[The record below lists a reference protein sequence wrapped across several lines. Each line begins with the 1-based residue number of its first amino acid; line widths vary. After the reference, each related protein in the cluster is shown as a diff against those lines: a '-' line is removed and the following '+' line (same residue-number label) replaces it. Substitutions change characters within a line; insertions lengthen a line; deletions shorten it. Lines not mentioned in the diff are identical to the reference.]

1 MPLIR
6 FIKPSTFAPF
16 GKAYRYEKDVVYD
29 VIDGLAVKFCSQM
42 GVAVL
47 VESGEDAG
55 EVQPNPSAEIY
66 DSEGCVIRPGATPTP
81 APEAAPEPA
90 VETSEEVTDEAAA
103 PRYEL
108 KGRGGPWF
116 ILVDTSTGEELPGKP
131 MRKRDAERKID
142 ELANQDIQS
151 AAE

>member
-1 MPLIR
+1 MSLIL
-6 FIKPSTFAPF
+6 FTKSASFMD
-16 GKAYRYEKDVVYD
+16 KYRYEEGVTYEVPDR
-29 VIDGLAVKFCSQM
+29 LRVKFCEQI
-42 GVAVL
+42 GIAVD
-47 VESGEDAG
+47 VSEDNTRD
-55 EVQPNPSAEIY
+55 VQPNPSAELY
-66 DSEGCVIRPGATPTP
+66 DGNELANAP
-81 APEAAPEPA
+81 ALAVEAESTPEAAPEPA
-90 VETSEEVTDEAAA
+90 VEAAEEVTDEAPA

-142 ELANQDIQS
+142 ELANQDIQP